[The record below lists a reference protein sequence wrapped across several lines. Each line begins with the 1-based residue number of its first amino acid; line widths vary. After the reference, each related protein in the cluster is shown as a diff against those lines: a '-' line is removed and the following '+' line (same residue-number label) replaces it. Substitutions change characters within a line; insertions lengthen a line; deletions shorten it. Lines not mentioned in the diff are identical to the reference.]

1 MENQPLCLAVNQRD
15 PEEVRVALHR
25 GTTLEDIRWAHGEH
39 ASLVGNIYL
48 GVVRQVERGLDA
60 AFIDFGE
67 RRAGFL
73 HLGNV
78 HPACAD
84 ESLSPIEVACRPSRQ
99 AQQLADDGDDSN
111 PDDDRPSTGHDRPSA
126 GDDACAGDDASVG
139 SDGERANANK
149 AAMEAIPVE
158 PPTAVGIADLLHVD
172 QQVLVQVMRDP
183 VRGKGATLTMILS
196 IAGRKAVLVPSLG
209 RVGVSRRIN
218 DQDER
223 QRLREIVE
231 RQLEPHGLGG
241 IARTAAE
248 NGKAKDIEADL
259 EHVLQTWQRIHD
271 SLQEVE
277 APVLLEAEASAAAR
291 AVRELFSPQL
301 ERIVVDDEKA
311 AKEIEGILNRYVP
324 GHGLEVQQYLDQKPL
339 FETLGIERDWQNLL
353 KPRVALGGGAS
364 IVIHETEALTAID
377 VNSGRIDKGSLEETA
392 YEANRVAASEIARQ
406 VRLRDLGGIVVADFI
421 DMQESEHRRELELLL
436 REEVKRDRAR
446 LKLGRMSAF
455 GLLPMTRRRMGA
467 GLPRGSASLCRG
479 CGGSGNTT
487 HHWGGALRLLRRL
500 RAADPK
506 LSWNLRVHPGVV
518 ELLDGPLAAAVREL
532 DLDLH
537 FQPDFQVPS
546 GEPVM
551 ERLAP

>member
-1 MENQPLCLAVNQRD
+1 MENQPLSLAVNQRD

-25 GTTLEDIRWAHGEH
+25 GTTLEDVRWAHGEH

-48 GVVRQVERGLDA
+48 GIVRQVERGLDA

-84 ESLSPIEVACRPSRQ
+84 ASLDPLEVACRPSRQ
-99 AQQLADDGDDSN
+99 AQQLADDGDESN
-111 PDDDRPSTGHDRPSA
+111 GGEDAEDAKDAHEEDDDA
-126 GDDACAGDDASVG
+126 VAE
-139 SDGERANANK
+139 DGGEEVLA
-149 AAMEAIPVE
+149 PLS
-158 PPTAVGIADLLHVD
+158 IADLLHVD
-172 QQVLVQVMRDP
+172 QKILVQVMRDP
-183 VRGKGATLTMILS
+183 VRGKGATLTTILS
-196 IAGRKAVLVPSLG
+196 LAGRKVVLVPSLG
-209 RVGVSRRIN
+209 HVGVSRRIH
-218 DQDER
+218 DLDER
-223 QRLREIVE
+223 QRLRETLQQE
-231 RQLEPHGLGG
+231 LEPQGLGG
-241 IARTAAE
+241 IARTASQNSKVE
-248 NGKAKDIEADL
+248 DIEADL
-259 EHVLQTWQRIHD
+259 AHVLQTWQRVKD
-271 SLQEVE
+271 GLENVE
-277 APVLLEAEASAAAR
+277 APALLEAEAGAAAR
-291 AVRELFSPQL
+291 AVRELFAPEL
-301 ERIVVDDEKA
+301 ERIVVDDEQA
-311 AKEIEGILNRYVP
+311 AQEIEGILDRYVP
-324 GHGLEVQQYLDQKPL
+324 GHGLTVKRYEDRKPL

-377 VNSGRIDKGSLEETA
+377 VNSGRIDKGSLEQTA
-392 YEANRVAASEIARQ
+392 YEANCMAAAEIARQ
-406 VRLRDLGGIVVADFI
+406 VRLRDIGGIVVADFI
-421 DMQESEHRRELELLL
+421 DMQEPDHRRDLELLL
-436 REEVKRDRAR
+436 REEVERDRAR

-467 GLPRGSASLCRG
+467 GLPRGSAALCRG
-479 CGGSGNTT
+479 CGGSGNTS

-500 RAADPK
+500 RAADPD
-506 LSWNLRVHPGVV
+506 LSWNLRVHPGVM
-518 ELLDGPLAAAVREL
+518 ELLDGTLAASVREL

>member
-1 MENQPLCLAVNQRD
+1 MDTQPLCLADNQRD

-25 GTTLEDIRWAHGEH
+25 GAVLEDIRWAHGEH

-84 ESLSPIEVACRPSRQ
+84 ASLSPLQVACAPSRQ
-99 AQQLADDGDDSN
+99 AQKMA
-111 PDDDRPSTGHDRPSA
+111 
-126 GDDACAGDDASVG
+126 DDASEEEAA
-139 SDGERANANK
+139 DGE
-149 AAMEAIPVE
+149 EDELEE
-158 PPTAVGIADLLHVD
+158 PLKEEPATPLSIADVLRVD

-183 VRGKGATLTMILS
+183 VRGKGATLTTILS
-196 IAGRKAVLVPSLG
+196 LAGRKVVLVPSLG
-209 RVGVSRRIN
+209 RVGVSRRIH
-218 DQDER
+218 DLDER
-223 QRLREIVE
+223 QRLRELL
-231 RQLEPHGLGG
+231 QSHLEPHGLGG
-241 IARTAAE
+241 IARTASQ
-248 NGKAKDIEADL
+248 NGKAEDIEDDL
-259 EHVLQTWQRIHD
+259 GHVLQTWQRVQD
-271 SLQEVE
+271 GLKDAE
-277 APVLLEAEASAAAR
+277 APALLEAEAGAAAR
-291 AVRELFSPQL
+291 AVRELFSPDL
-301 ERIVVDDEKA
+301 ERIVIDDEKA
-311 AKEIEGILNRYVP
+311 AEEIEGLLDRYVP
-324 GHGLEVQQYLDQKPL
+324 GHELEVQRYQEKRPL
-339 FETLGIERDWQNLL
+339 FEALGIERDWQNLL

-364 IVIHETEALTAID
+364 IVIHETEALTAVD
-377 VNSGRIDKGSLEETA
+377 VNSGRIDKGSLEQTA
-392 YEANRVAASEIARQ
+392 FEANCMAATEIARQ
-406 VRLRDLGGIVVADFI
+406 VRLRDIGGIVVADFI
-421 DMQESEHRRELELLL
+421 DMQEPDHRRDLELLL
-436 REEVKRDRAR
+436 REAVKRDRAR

-455 GLLPMTRRRMGA
+455 GLLPMTRRRLGA
-467 GLPRGSASLCRG
+467 GLPRGSTALCRG
-479 CGGSGNTT
+479 CGGSGNIT

-500 RAADPK
+500 RAADPD
-506 LSWNLRVHPGVV
+506 LSWNLRVHPGVM

>member
-25 GTTLEDIRWAHGEH
+25 GATLEDIRWAHGEH

-84 ESLSPIEVACRPSRQ
+84 EALDPLQVACQPSRQ
-99 AQQLADDGDDSN
+99 AQQLADDGED
-111 PDDDRPSTGHDRPSA
+111 
-126 GDDACAGDDASVG
+126 
-139 SDGERANANK
+139 DGESAEESA
-149 AAMEAIPVE
+149 EARE
-158 PPTAVGIADLLHVD
+158 PDAPLGIGDLLRVD

-183 VRGKGATLTMILS
+183 VRGKGATLTTILS
-196 IAGRKAVLVPSLG
+196 LAGRKVVLVPSLG
-209 RVGVSRRIN
+209 RVGVSRRIHEPE
-218 DQDER
+218 ER
-223 QRLREIVE
+223 QRLRELVE
-231 RQLEPHGLGG
+231 ECLEPSGLGG

-248 NGKAKDIEADL
+248 NGKAEDIQADL
-259 EHVLQTWQRIHD
+259 DHVMQTWQRVQD
-271 SLQEVE
+271 ALQDAE
-277 APVLLEAEASAAAR
+277 APALLEAEAGAAAR
-291 AVRELFSPQL
+291 AVRELFSPEL

-311 AKEIEGILNRYVP
+311 AEEIEGILDRYVP
-324 GHGLEVQQYLDQKPL
+324 GHGLTVKRYDDRRPL
-339 FETLGIERDWQNLL
+339 FESLGIERDWQNLL

-377 VNSGRIDKGSLEETA
+377 VNSGRIDKGSLEQTA
-392 YEANRVAASEIARQ
+392 YEANRMAATEIARQ

-467 GLPRGSASLCRG
+467 GLPRASAALCRG
-479 CGGSGNTT
+479 CGGSGNTS

-500 RAADPK
+500 RAADTEM
-506 LSWNLRVHPGVV
+506 SWNLRIHPGVM
-518 ELLDGPLAAAVREL
+518 ELLDGPLASAVKELGL
-532 DLDLH
+532 DLQ